1 MTSQAFHNYA
11 GNRLMFF
18 QCRREDEDVIKV
30 DRDDTLGDEVLKGFV
45 HHRLEGRGAV
55 CQSKV
60 HHEWFEQ
67 TVIRSKR
74 RFPFIAFFYPHV
86 VIPPADVELGEVL
99 RAFESVNE
107 VVNEGKG
114 IAILS
119 GDQVERAIVL
129 YKAKLSVLL
138 LDEEDRS
145 AYWRFRMP
153 NASCRQGFFQKSV
166 QFSLFFGRHGVDLSE
181 PGRRFALECDR
192 MVPFA
197 TFLEVIEGALTEYVF
212 EFV

>member
-1 MTSQAFHNYA
+1 
-11 GNRLMFF
+11 MFL
-18 QCRREDEDVIKV
+18 QRRRKDKNVVKIDG
-30 DRDDTLGDEVLKGFV
+30 DDTLGDKVLEDLV
-45 HHRLEGRGAV
+45 HHRLEGRRAV
-55 CQSKV
+55 GQSKV
-60 HHEWFEQ
+60 HHQWFEQ
-67 TVIRSKR
+67 TAISSER

-99 RAFESVNE
+99 RALESVNE

-114 IAILS
+114 IAVLS

-145 AYWRFRMP
+145 AYWRFRMS

>member
-1 MTSQAFHNYA
+1 M
-11 GNRLMFF
+11 LF
-18 QCRREDEDVIKV
+18 QRQGKDEDVVEV
-30 DRDDTLGDEVLKGFV
+30 DGDDTLGDEVLEDFV
-45 HHRLEGRGAV
+45 HHRLEGRRAV

-60 HHEWFEQ
+60 HHQWFEQ
-67 TVIRSKR
+67 TAISSKR

-107 VVNEGKG
+107 VGNEGKG
-114 IAILS
+114 IVILS

-145 AYWRFRMP
+145 AYWRFRMS

-181 PGRRFALECDR
+181 PGRRFALEFNGV
-192 MVPFA
+192 VPFA
-197 TFLEVIEGALTEYVF
+197 TFREVIEGALTEYVF

>member
-30 DRDDTLGDEVLKGFV
+30 DRDDTLGDEVLEDFV
-45 HHRLEGRGAV
+45 HHRLEGRRAV

-67 TVIRSKR
+67 TAISSKH

-114 IAILS
+114 IAILPS
-119 GDQVERAIVL
+119 DQIEHAIVL
-129 YKAKLSVLL
+129 YEAKFSVL

-145 AYWRFRMP
+145 
-153 NASCRQGFFQKSV
+153 
-166 QFSLFFGRHGVDLSE
+166 
-181 PGRRFALECDR
+181 
-192 MVPFA
+192 
-197 TFLEVIEGALTEYVF
+197 T
-212 EFV
+212 